1 METIPR
7 RFTDEILSDEMAAIL
22 RAKSPAERMAIGFG
36 MWRFAR
42 KMIERTSR
50 AQHPEW
56 TEAELRQH
64 VAWRMSH
71 GAVGASQ
78 ASEFNT

>member
-1 METIPR
+1 MVMEKPPR

-22 RAKSPAERMAIGFG
+22 RAKTGAERLEIAFG

-42 KMIERTSR
+42 QMIEATAR
-50 AQHPEW
+50 AEHPEW
-56 TEAELRQH
+56 TERELQQH

-78 ASEFNT
+78 SG